1 MSVTYTRWVHHGEA
15 VNINVIDYV
24 EAADHHLDLPDAQVE
39 EEEEV
44 VVAEP
49 VKTSE
54 QMTNKSFDAM
64 LAAFRESFPDAS
76 ELPHT
81 YRKMRNFLR
90 AVGIGYDMIHV
101 WRTTHGYNACVRCD
115 RNPLSYAILS
125 KICYIG
131 HRRFLAKDKPHPRK
145 YRRHVFNAKHE
156 NRDAPKRLT
165 ADELQVE
172 LEKVQDEGKPRDMA
186 PAVYVLDTVK
196 RKEFCE
202 VLSRVRFPHGFAS
215 NPERRVSADGNKV
228 QGLKTHDCHV
238 LLQRVLPVILRGL
251 GRPDLY
257 RAVAELGQFF
267 RELCSRNIRI
277 DALECL
283 RDKIPT
289 ILCDLEKIY
298 PPVFF
303 DVMVHLAV
311 HLPDE
316 ALLRGPVQYG
326 WMYPIERRLGTFK
339 GYVRNRARP
348 EGSIAEAY
356 IATEALTFCS
366 KYIETADQL
375 SKEVGEDNPGL
386 NVFDYSV
393 RVTGKSRQEDKPKDL
408 DKMVCIY
415 KEELLP
421 QNPRNIDKLV
431 MAGFAKWFNNHK
443 MWEDGQAVD
452 DALYSLAMGPDTRRN
467 SFNEVAQQD
476 DAYTAP
482 DVQDNTNVPN
492 IFENHHVNDAGEKI
506 ACRAV
511 DIQELIKKK
520 PTFED
525 VEDEEEDDTVG
536 NYDSD

>member
-1 MSVTYTRWVHHGEA
+1 MSG
-15 VNINVIDYV
+15 
-24 EAADHHLDLPDAQVE
+24 
-39 EEEEV
+39 
-44 VVAEP
+44 
-49 VKTSE
+49 
-54 QMTNKSFDAM
+54 
-64 LAAFRESFPDAS
+64 
-76 ELPHT
+76 
-81 YRKMRNFLR
+81 
-90 AVGIGYDMIHV
+90 
-101 WRTTHGYNACVRCD
+101 RTTHGYNACVRCD

-131 HRRFLAKDKPHPRK
+131 HCRFLAKDKPHPRK

-172 LEKVQDEGKPRDMA
+172 LEKVRHITPGNHPGNGSGKRKRGRAKERLLFTHRSTLWDLEYWKDLDLRHNLDVMHIETNICDSIIGTLLNIEGNTKDTLKSRIDLTHLGIRKDLQVQDEGKPRDMA
-186 PAVYVLDTVK
+186 PAVYVLDKVK

-277 DALECL
+277 DALERL

-289 ILCDLEKIY
+289 VLCDLEKIY
-298 PPVFF
+298 PPAFF
-303 DVMVHLAV
+303 DVMVPLAV

-326 WMYPIERRLGTFK
+326 WMYPVERRLGTFK

-408 DKMVCIY
+408 DKMVWYVLNNCPEI
-415 KEELLP
+415 LP
-421 QNPRNIDKLV
+421 
-431 MAGFAKWFNNHK
+431 
-443 MWEDGQAVD
+443 
-452 DALYSLAMGPDTRRN
+452 Y
-467 SFNEVAQQD
+467 
-476 DAYTAP
+476 
-482 DVQDNTNVPN
+482 
-492 IFENHHVNDAGEKI
+492 
-506 ACRAV
+506 
-511 DIQELIKKK
+511 IK
-520 PTFED
+520 
-525 VEDEEEDDTVG
+525 
-536 NYDSD
+536 